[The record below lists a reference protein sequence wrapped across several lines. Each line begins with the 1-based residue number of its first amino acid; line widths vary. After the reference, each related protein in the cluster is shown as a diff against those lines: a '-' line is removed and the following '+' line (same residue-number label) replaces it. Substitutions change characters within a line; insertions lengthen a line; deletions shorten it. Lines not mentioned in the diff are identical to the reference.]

1 MNNHNCNTCSGAD
14 ACHKSTAK
22 TAFKNTTAKS
32 SCDKK
37 ADYAQAQSYGYYSRV
52 LNKPFDTVDEL
63 CAAEEA
69 YYKELRLKE
78 EAAAAKNADAQKVDT
93 TFKALNAARKSYK
106 EDITQ
111 LTKEYA
117 EALENLKKA
126 FELGK
131 KDIQG
136 KLATAEDTYQAALK
150 EYADK
155 HPEGYRLVLR
165 DGDFET
171 TISSNTSDKKT
182 DDGIMS
188 LFDVLFG
195 TL

>member
-1 MNNHNCNTCSGAD
+1 MNNHNCNTCGGAD

-32 SCDKK
+32 SCDKN
-37 ADYAQAQSYGYYSRV
+37 AECTQSYGYYSRV
-52 LNKPFDTVDEL
+52 LNKPFDTVEEL
-63 CAAEEA
+63 YAAEEA

-78 EAAAAKNADAQKVDT
+78 EAAAAKNADAQKVDAA
-93 TFKALNAARKSYK
+93 FKALNTARKSYK

-171 TISSNTSDKKT
+171 TISSNTSDKKV
-182 DDGIMS
+182 DDGIIS
-188 LFDVLFG
+188 LFDMLFG
-195 TL
+195 TI

>member
-1 MNNHNCNTCSGAD
+1 MNNHNCNTCGGAD

-37 ADYAQAQSYGYYSRV
+37 AECAQSYGYYSRV
-52 LNKPFDTVDEL
+52 LNKPFDTVEEL
-63 CAAEEA
+63 YAAEEA

-78 EAAAAKNADAQKVDT
+78 EAAAAKSADAQKVDAA
-93 TFKALNAARKSYK
+93 FKALNTARKSYK

-131 KDIQG
+131 KDIRG
-136 KLATAEDTYQAALK
+136 KLAAAEDTYQAALK

-171 TISSNTSDKKT
+171 TINSNTSDKKA

-188 LFDVLFG
+188 LFDMLFG
-195 TL
+195 TI